1 MCKTNPPYAFLQ
13 NCLNDPGAFVEQ
25 FPGGLLLCQ
34 RQTSSGQPETD
45 TAECTEPRPEG
56 KRILKTQPATK
67 TETMNKTSKGAISDL
82 PAVRRHLYLTSV
94 YH

>member
-1 MCKTNPPYAFLQ
+1 MCKTKPPYAFLQ
-13 NCLNDPGAFVEQ
+13 NCLNDPDACVEQ

-34 RQTSSGQPETD
+34 RQTSGGQPETD

-56 KRILKTQPATK
+56 KR
-67 TETMNKTSKGAISDL
+67 MNRTSKGAISDL

>member
-1 MCKTNPPYAFLQ
+1 MCKTKPPYAFLQ
-13 NCLNDPGAFVEQ
+13 NCLNDPGACVEQ

-34 RQTSSGQPETD
+34 RQTSGGQPETD

-56 KRILKTQPATK
+56 KCILKTQPATK